1 MSDVTP
7 GTGGAT
13 FGDTDPAAV
22 PKTLYDANSVLAATA
37 DDTPVPIAMGAST
50 ILARLAAGNIKA
62 ASVAEIGTLL
72 SSVLA
77 VKPGSPLTFTQTGS
91 TTLTTVAADV
101 NVGVLTLLT
110 DAITAIGTLQTAV
123 NDNRH
128 LINALIDALQAAGI
142 AL

>member
-1 MSDVTP
+1 MGVIP
-7 GTGGAT
+7 GARGAQA
-13 FGDTDPAAV
+13 GDLDPAAV
-22 PKTLYDANSVLAATA
+22 PKSTVTTA
-37 DDTPVPIAMGAST
+37 DDLIVATGSAAVTRLGVGASRIVGKKATGGLAALTPAELGT
-50 ILARLAAGNIKA
+50 ILAGV
-62 ASVAEIGTLL
+62 VAL
-72 SSVLA
+72 V
-77 VKPGSPLTFTQTGS
+77 PGSPLTFTQTGS

-110 DAITAIGTLQTAV
+110 DAITAIGVLQTAV

>member
-1 MSDVTP
+1 M
-7 GTGGAT
+7 
-13 FGDTDPAAV
+13 
-22 PKTLYDANSVLAATA
+22 
-37 DDTPVPIAMGAST
+37 
-50 ILARLAAGNIKA
+50 
-62 ASVAEIGTLL
+62 
-72 SSVLA
+72 A
-77 VKPGSPLTFTQTGS
+77 VKPGMARNAARIPATPTTFTQTGS

-110 DAITAIGTLQTAV
+110 DAITAIATLQTAV